1 MTESKRAKETSSPHP
16 VDTFEQEH
24 EIIRY
29 YLGELDA
36 FIARLKISDG
46 WDSPEQDLAEL
57 KNIAHQLLDAES
69 HHQREEEVLFPK
81 LEEYGIVEAPTMMT
95 LDHVEFR
102 KRKQALHQLA
112 HHPRDH
118 EFPEFKTQVIELGG
132 YLSRELE
139 SHIFTEEKVVYQ
151 SALEALSPED
161 WAVVKQGCDRVG
173 YCRFTPG
180 HQKEEAN

>member
-1 MTESKRAKETSSPHP
+1 MTESERSKETSAPHP
-16 VDTFEQEH
+16 VATFEQEH

-29 YLGELDA
+29 YLGDLDV
-36 FIARLKISDG
+36 FIARLKASDS
-46 WDSPEQDLAEL
+46 WDNLGQNLDEL
-57 KNIAHQLLDAES
+57 KSIAHQLLEAES

-102 KRKQALHQLA
+102 KRKQELHQLA
-112 HHPRDH
+112 HHPQDY
-118 EFPEFKTQVIELGG
+118 EFSEFKTRVIELGG

-139 SHIFTEEKVVYQ
+139 SHILTEENVVYQ

-161 WAVVKQGCDRVG
+161 WAAIKQECDKLG

-180 HQKEEAN
+180 YQEKESN